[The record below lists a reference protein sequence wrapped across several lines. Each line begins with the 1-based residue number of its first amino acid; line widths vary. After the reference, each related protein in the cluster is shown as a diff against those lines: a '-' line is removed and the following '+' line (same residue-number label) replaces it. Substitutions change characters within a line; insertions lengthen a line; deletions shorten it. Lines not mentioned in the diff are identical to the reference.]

1 MKNRHAFF
9 PMYPDLRENQEM
21 QMPQRME
28 MSTAAGDF
36 QIYSDAMIPSGPLPT
51 PILLGDIN
59 A

>member
-1 MKNRHAFF
+1 
-9 PMYPDLRENQEM
+9 MYPDLRENQEM